1 MEARQMTNKTYAEL
15 VAEVSISVTPNQGA
29 FLSELVKDYIEAND
43 HAISEIAYT
52 NLINLIATL
61 TPKAGC

>member
-1 MEARQMTNKTYAEL
+1 MANKTYAEL
-15 VAEVSISVTPNQGA
+15 VAEVSILVTPNQGA
-29 FLSELVKDYIEAND
+29 FLAELVKDYIEAND
-43 HAISEIAYT
+43 HVISEIAYT